1 MNTGRTFPT
10 SVAAPVLLESL
21 KITGRVRPALV
32 IHRFQALLALLQLP
46 VRTIYKQRSM
56 GQFCPAYKIGR
67 HLRWKR
73 GELMDWIETK
83 RDAV

>member
-1 MNTGRTFPT
+1 LASADGPD
-10 SVAAPVLLESL
+10 
-21 KITGRVRPALV
+21 
-32 IHRFQALLALLQLP
+32 ALLSIEEVAALLQLP

-67 HLRWKR
+67 YLRWKR

>member
-1 MNTGRTFPT
+1 LASTDGPDPLL
-10 SVAAPVLLESL
+10 SIEEVA
-21 KITGRVRPALV
+21 
-32 IHRFQALLALLQLP
+32 ALLQLP